1 MKALFLY
8 NKFRIKKTTT
18 TSTGVLKYMFVKPD
32 SDPHQEFQGLSTVAC
47 PSPPSLSLSLLSS
60 LPLELPMSLADT
72 GKQVGTEKR
81 MSPSRSSYNGHHQ

>member
-1 MKALFLY
+1 MKTLFLY

-18 TSTGVLKYMFVKPD
+18 ISTGVLKYMFVKPD

-60 LPLELPMSLADT
+60 LPLALPMSLADT
-72 GKQVGTEKR
+72 GKQVGAEKR